1 MCGAGLGFFIVLAA
15 LGIWY
20 LLKRTR
26 LRLPARIL
34 LAVLCTILTAAL
46 LIWLSVC
53 ASILLYQL
61 NDPVSW

>member
-1 MCGAGLGFFIVLAA
+1 MYGAILGVLIVLAA

-34 LAVLCTILTAAL
+34 LAALLTAAAAAL
-46 LIWLSVC
+46 LIWGSVC
-53 ASILLYQL
+53 AAILLYQL
-61 NDPVSW
+61 NDPIGW